1 MDMEATVLSDDGE
14 LVISEVPVV
23 SMVINSAQRMN
34 LLRLFVRQKVLSKSN
49 FEYSAVRNIANT
61 ACQTMKNITTYMTI
75 HGHNIDRYFLTVNV
89 SALTAPLACVILGSV
104 QDSLPTEE
112 VASAWKQAMNLLVD
126 ISQSFLPARL
136 MLQSLEMTIEK
147 VNSQLAYFS
156 LAGDNLPFS
165 NVASQINPTQARAQS
180 TPPVNG
186 DRDGD
191 GSLAE
196 GDFVPFPSGDITE
209 IVSNPYLWRNTT
221 W

>member
-1 MDMEATVLSDDGE
+1 MEAAVLFYDGE
-14 LVISEVPVV
+14 LVISEVAVV

-34 LLRLFVRQKVLSKSN
+34 LLWLFVRQELLSKTN
-49 FEYSAVRNIANT
+49 FEYSVVRDIANT

-104 QDSLPTEE
+104 RDGLPTEE
-112 VASAWKQAMNLLVD
+112 VASAWKQAINLLVD

-136 MLQSLEMTIEK
+136 ILQSLEMTIEK
-147 VNSQLAYFS
+147 TNAQLAHFS
-156 LAGDNLPFS
+156 LAGDNVTFS
-165 NVASQINPTQARAQS
+165 NLASQINPTQDRARS

-186 DRDGD
+186 DGD
-191 GSLAE
+191 RSLAE
-196 GDFVPFPSGDITE
+196 GDFVPFSPGDITE